1 MMTRHILAALSL
13 ALLSGCA
20 TDPSDIG
27 REPRMTPVGT
37 GLQVYTPPNTG
48 AVFPA
53 SIPAGRQSLFDASR
67 GNIFSDPRAARV
79 GDVLTVTI
87 SMDEKAN
94 FGNSTGRSQDATMTT
109 GFDFLFSWT
118 GVRSTKGSA
127 TVDANS
133 HSTSDG
139 KGAIDRSEKI
149 ELRVAAVVTDVLPN
163 GNLIISGSQ
172 EVRVNF
178 EMRLLNLAGIVRP
191 DDISR
196 YNTIAY
202 DKVAEARISYG
213 GKGRLTEVQQPAWGQ
228 QIYDTYKPF

>member
-1 MMTRHILAALSL
+1 MMTRHLLAALSL
-13 ALLSGCA
+13 AFLSGCA
-20 TDPSDIG
+20 TDPRDIG
-27 REPRMTPVGT
+27 REPHMTPVGT

-53 SIPAGRQSLFDASR
+53 SIPSGRQSLFDSSR
-67 GNIFSDPRAARV
+67 ANIFSDPRAARI

-87 SMDEKAN
+87 SMDEKATLA
-94 FGNSTGRSQDATMTT
+94 NSTDRTQDSSVKT
-109 GFDFLFSWT
+109 GFDLLFGWT
-118 GVRSTKGSA
+118 GVKSTKGSA
-127 TVDANS
+127 QIDANS
-133 HSTSDG
+133 TSTSNG

-178 EMRLLNLAGIVRP
+178 EMRLLNVAGIVRP
-191 DDISR
+191 DDVSR

-202 DKVAEARISYG
+202 DKIAEARISYA
-213 GKGRLTEVQQPAWGQ
+213 GRGRVTEVQQPSWGQ
-228 QIYDTYKPF
+228 QLYDTYKPF